1 MERTG
6 KNATKRIASTASSE
20 RFVQGDVLKFS
31 FVGHIRF
38 LSISKLDKQ
47 LAKQ

>member
-1 MERTG
+1 
-6 KNATKRIASTASSE
+6 
-20 RFVQGDVLKFS
+20 VLKFS